1 MTAKKPAIEAAL
13 RRAQAELVAAYAI
26 EAEGSCDTE
35 AFAVHIVRGWA
46 LVRAAVDKDVPAIAD
61 AALGEW
67 ARGQSVRF
75 VGEEN
80 GEMIRRFVDQAA
92 PLLADAGAQLGADPS
107 PSKLELQLRALSGR
121 LGDERRRA
129 GVAPPLV
136 SRAGVWAKRL
146 GVVGAAVLAVVVV
159 GLRPWQLQ
167 GVGQW
172 RGAYYPGKDLRGEP
186 DIYRTPEINFDWGV
200 APPTDSIPSD
210 RFAARWDTC
219 LVMDEAQEVAFQ
231 LVADDGARF
240 FIDGEMVIDAWDLP
254 EPPVAV
260 GQKVNLEPGV
270 HHLRV
275 EFHEESLTASAH
287 FMASFDL
294 DLPPGAIP
302 SRMLQ
307 YPAEDI
313 DAEDQCGHVEP

>member
-1 MTAKKPAIEAAL
+1 MTATKLAIHAAL
-13 RRAQAELVAAYAI
+13 DRARAELVAAYAI
-26 EAEGSCDTE
+26 EAELDDCDTE
-35 AFAVHIVRGWA
+35 AAAVHIVRGWA
-46 LVRAAVDKDVPAIAD
+46 LVRAAVDKDIEPVAD

-67 ARGQSVRF
+67 ARGQAVRF
-75 VGEEN
+75 VGEDDARKVASF
-80 GEMIRRFVDQAA
+80 IDQSR
-92 PLLADAGAQLGADPS
+92 PLLANAGTRLPSGA
-107 PSKLELQLRALSGR
+107 KLELQLRALSGR
-121 LGDERRRA
+121 VGDERRRA
-129 GVAPPLV
+129 GIEAPLI
-136 SRAGVWAKRL
+136 SRRGAWAKRIGIVAAAAL
-146 GVVGAAVLAVVVV
+146 AIVVI
-159 GLRPWQLQ
+159 GLRPWELQ

-186 DIYRTPEINFDWGV
+186 EIYRSAEINFDWGV

-231 LVADDGARF
+231 LVADDGARL
-240 FIDGEMVIDAWDLP
+240 FIDGKMVIDAWELP

-260 GQKVNLEPGV
+260 GQKLELEAGV

-275 EFHEESLTASAH
+275 EYHEESQTASAH

-307 YPAEDI
+307 YPAEDV